1 MPGITPVII
10 FYCLPPEVCKRKDE
24 LCFKTFAS
32 LYKTVVSVTPR
43 PNVHE
48 GAFSF
53 IRVFVRI
60 NSAPLCNPRP
70 TPRYSCGR
78 SPPYS
83 RFGTCADGWSAY
95 PREPGEM
102 TVWKPG
108 LWGAAA
114 ARIAWSRRA
123 RT

>member
-1 MPGITPVII
+1 MPGIIPVII
-10 FYCLPPEVCKRKDE
+10 VYYLPPEVCKRKDE

-32 LYKTVVSVTPR
+32 LYKTVVSMTPR

-53 IRVFVRI
+53 IRVFVFVRI
-60 NSAPLCNPRP
+60 NFSAAAIPVWHLC
-70 TPRYSCGR
+70 
-78 SPPYS
+78 
-83 RFGTCADGWSAY
+83 GWMERT
-95 PREPGEM
+95 PREPGEV

-114 ARIAWSRRA
+114 ARIAWPRRA